1 MSDVITFIDTIG
13 KDISATVVPKIEGLA
28 EEITTKTFTQYGPR
42 VSAFAS
48 QLVKDI
54 IDEQST
60 TVREVVTGVIQEIF
74 QRYRP
79 ELAGELRTR
88 IVQGGLE
95 VTGRGVRLDLK
106 NRETGVSVSSLD
118 IPVSLTISVEAIGVT
133 LQDTTIVLDAV
144 R

>member
-13 KDISATVVPKIEGLA
+13 KDISATVAPKIGSLA

-60 TVREVVTGVIQEIF
+60 TVREAVTGVIQEIF